1 MIPSISLNIWFY
13 TIISVFFVSLI
24 SLVGVFTLSIDQKKL
39 YKFLIYFVSLS
50 AGTLMG
56 DAFIHL
62 IPEAFESAESH
73 LKISLY
79 LLSGIMLFFIL
90 EKLVHW
96 RHCHREPCNKHPH
109 PFSYI
114 ILFGDTLHNFIDGLI
129 IAASYLASIPL
140 GITTTIAVILHE
152 IPQEIGDFGS
162 LLYGGLSKKRA
173 IVFNFISAFFAVIG
187 ALSILLFGS
196 FSKSL
201 EEYLVPFAAGGFI
214 YIAGTDLI
222 PELNKHK
229 RIKDGIFQLLI
240 FFLGIGLMLGLLL
253 LE

>member
-1 MIPSISLNIWFY
+1 MAAIWLY
-13 TIISVFFVSLI
+13 TIISVFIISLI

-73 LKISLY
+73 LEISLY
-79 LLSGIMLFFIL
+79 LLSGIVLFFVL
-90 EKLVHW
+90 EKMVHW
-96 RHCHREPCNKHPH
+96 RHCHKEPCEAHPH

-114 ILFGDTLHNFIDGLI
+114 ILFGDTLHNFIDGII
-129 IAASYLASIPL
+129 IAASYLISIPL

-152 IPQEIGDFGS
+152 IPQEVGDFGS
-162 LLYGGLSKKRA
+162 LLYGGFTRKKA
-173 IVFNFISAFFAVIG
+173 IFFNFISAFFAVFG
-187 ALSILLFGS
+187 AIFMLLLGDAS
-196 FSKSL
+196 ESVVK
-201 EEYLVPFAAGGFI
+201 YLIPFAAGGFI
-214 YIAGTDLI
+214 YISGTDLI

-229 RIKDGIFQLLI
+229 KVTDGIHQIL
-240 FFLGIGLMLGLLL
+240 FFIAGIIIMLGLLYL
-253 LE
+253 D